1 MTRPRLFR
9 KRSRATSTSMGV
21 SSGQRPV
28 QTDQLAALMIPV
40 IAIVGHTSRVLPAG
54 AEAGGIAH
62 QRVQLLCDMFGVGR
76 IKDDT
81 QGMGAL
87 DQFLQAAPQLVTP
100 LVENNRRLRR
110 QR

>member
-21 SSGQRPV
+21 SRGQRPV

-62 QRVQLLCDMFGVGR
+62 ERVQLLCDMFGVGR

-81 QGMGAL
+81 QVMVPHDL
-87 DQFLQAAPQLVTP
+87 LQNISQRSEEHTSELQS
-100 LVENNRRLRR
+100 RL
-110 QR
+110 